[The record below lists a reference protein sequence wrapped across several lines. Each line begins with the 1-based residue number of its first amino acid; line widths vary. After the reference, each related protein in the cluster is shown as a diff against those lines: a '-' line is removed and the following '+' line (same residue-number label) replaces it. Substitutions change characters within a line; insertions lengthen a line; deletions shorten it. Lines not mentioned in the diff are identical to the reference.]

1 MPWLSVEPYNDEKG
15 KALSRHF
22 GVQGIPT
29 LILVDEN
36 RKVISSNGRTL
47 ISNDTEGENFPWK
60 PKPLSALDEM
70 TVSTVNDEACLIYFT
85 DGEEASIKKAQDIIK
100 PVAEKFFKVAKEKD
114 EDPPVFFFY
123 TKGDETSDSL
133 CEFAQIPDDDNLL
146 VILDI
151 PSQNVY
157 ISEEDVLTREGVE
170 KFVMDFTNNKL
181 EGKKLKG

>member
-1 MPWLSVEPYNDEKG
+1 M
-15 KALSRHF
+15 
-22 GVQGIPT
+22 
-29 LILVDEN
+29 
-36 RKVISSNGRTL
+36 
-47 ISNDTEGENFPWK
+47 
-60 PKPLSALDEM
+60 
-70 TVSTVNDEACLIYFT
+70 
-85 DGEEASIKKAQDIIK
+85 
-100 PVAEKFFKVAKEKD
+100 AKEKD

-146 VILDI
+146 IILDI

-181 EGKKLKG
+181 EGKKLRG

>member
-1 MPWLSVEPYNDEKG
+1 MVVL
-15 KALSRHF
+15 LF
-22 GVQGIPT
+22 QM
-29 LILVDEN
+29 
-36 RKVISSNGRTL
+36 
-47 ISNDTEGENFPWK
+47 DTEGENFPWK

-151 PSQNVY
+151 PSQNCVHLGRGCVDPRGCREVCDGFY
-157 ISEEDVLTREGVE
+157 QQQTGRQEVKGLSANSSVFNRLSEEILVYLSWC
-170 KFVMDFTNNKL
+170 FIIS
-181 EGKKLKG
+181 KLKYN